1 MRLILLSLLAAP
13 LPALASNAPEH
24 ILPMWMQGGHPAVAV
39 SLDGRAEPLRFV
51 VDSAAGAT
59 LVDDRVV
66 RRYGLEDADAEVS
79 QAQGASA
86 ASARLQRTR
95 STSWQLG
102 SWQLQAR
109 GMQVDL
115 SSLAKDDDPAI
126 DGLIGNDLTGRW
138 DTRWDFGGNRLALWT
153 PGRLNLEGPGCQPNA
168 LPERTASLR
177 QFGFITLA
185 LGTPG
190 VEAIAVVD
198 TGAAQTVL
206 NAAAAR
212 ALGLR
217 TDGSDARVR
226 MREKGTEGLGG
237 GAQATWLYTLPGM
250 TGSGWQH
257 PPMEV
262 RISEL
267 PVFKAIGLEARPA
280 LILGADAMRDSQ
292 VDIGAGAARICLRP
306 PVPSRPQGHDA
317 GNGLA

>member
-1 MRLILLSLLAAP
+1 MRPILFLMLTIP
-13 LPALASNAPEH
+13 VPALASDAPQH
-24 ILPMWMQGGHPAVAV
+24 VLPMWMQSGHPAVAV

-59 LVDDRVV
+59 LVDARVV
-66 RRYGLEDADAEVS
+66 RRYGLEDADAAVS

-86 ASARLQRTR
+86 KSARLQRMR

-102 SWQLQAR
+102 SWQLQAS

-138 DTRWDFGGNRLALWT
+138 DSRWDFGRHQLALWT
-153 PGRLNLEGPGCQPNA
+153 PGQLSLDGPGCQSNA
-168 LPERTASLR
+168 LPDRTEGLHH
-177 QFGFITLA
+177 FGFITLS

-198 TGAAQTVL
+198 TGAAQTIL
-206 NAAAAR
+206 NAEAAR

-217 TDGSDARVR
+217 TDGSDTRVR
-226 MREKGTEGLGG
+226 VREKGTVGLGG
-237 GAQATWLYTLPGM
+237 GKQATWLYTLPGM

-257 PPMEV
+257 PSMEV

-280 LILGADAMRDSQ
+280 LILGADAMRGGQ
-292 VDIGAGAARICLRP
+292 VDIGASADRICLR
-306 PVPSRPQGHDA
+306 RPA
-317 GNGLA
+317 S

>member
-1 MRLILLSLLAAP
+1 MRLFLLPLFAIP
-13 LPALASNAPEH
+13 LPALASDAAEH
-24 ILPMWMQGGHPAVAV
+24 VLPMWMQGGHPAVAV
-39 SLDGRAEPLRFV
+39 SLDGRSEPLRFV

-59 LVDDRVV
+59 LVDARVV
-66 RRYGLEDADAEVS
+66 RRYGLQDAEAAMS

-86 ASARLQRTR
+86 KAARLQRMR
-95 STSWQLG
+95 STAWQLG
-102 SWQLQAR
+102 SWQLKAS

-115 SSLAKDDDPAI
+115 SSLAKGDDPAI

-138 DTRWDFGGNRLALWT
+138 DTRWDFGRNQLALWT
-153 PGRLNLEGPGCQPNA
+153 PGGLDLEGPGCQPNA
-168 LPERTASLR
+168 LPGRDDGLR

-190 VEAIAVVD
+190 VDAIAVVD

-206 NAAAAR
+206 NAEAAR

-226 MREKGTEGLGG
+226 AREEGTEGLGG

-250 TGSGWQH
+250 TGGNWQH

-267 PVFKAIGLEARPA
+267 PVFRAIGLEARPA
-280 LILGADAMRDSQ
+280 LILGADAMRGGQ
-292 VDIGAGAARICLRP
+292 VDIGAGAARICLR
-306 PVPSRPQGHDA
+306 RPG
-317 GNGLA
+317 

>member
-1 MRLILLSLLAAP
+1 MRLILLSLLAAA
-13 LPALASNAPEH
+13 LPAWAADAPEH
-24 ILPMWMQGGHPAVAV
+24 VLPMWMQGGHPAVAV

-59 LVDDRVV
+59 LVDARVV
-66 RRYGLEDADAEVS
+66 RRYGLDDAQAAVS

-86 ASARLQRTR
+86 NAARLQRMR
-95 STSWQLG
+95 STAWQLG
-102 SWQLQAR
+102 SWQLNAS

-138 DTRWDFGGNRLALWT
+138 DTRWDFGREQLALWT
-153 PGRLNLEGPGCQPNA
+153 PGRLNLEGPGCQANA
-168 LPERTASLR
+168 LPGRSAGLR
-177 QFGFITLA
+177 QFGFIMLT

-190 VEAIAVVD
+190 VEAVAVVD

-206 NAAAAR
+206 NAEAAR

-226 MREKGTEGLGG
+226 LRAKGTEGLGG

-250 TGSGWQH
+250 NGGGWQH
-257 PPMEV
+257 PSMEV
-262 RISEL
+262 RISEV

-280 LILGADAMRDSQ
+280 LILGADAMRGGQ
-292 VDIGAGAARICLRP
+292 VDIGAGAARICLR
-306 PVPSRPQGHDA
+306 RPG
-317 GNGLA
+317 

>member
-1 MRLILLSLLAAP
+1 MRLILLSLLAAA
-13 LPALASNAPEH
+13 LPAWAADAPEH
-24 ILPMWMQGGHPAVAV
+24 VLPMWMQGGHPAVAV

-59 LVDDRVV
+59 LVDARVV
-66 RRYGLEDADAEVS
+66 RRYGLDDAQAAVS

-86 ASARLQRTR
+86 NAARLQRMR
-95 STSWQLG
+95 STAWQLG
-102 SWQLQAR
+102 SWQLNAS

-138 DTRWDFGGNRLALWT
+138 DTRWDFGREQLALWT

-168 LPERTASLR
+168 LPGRSARLH
-177 QFGFITLA
+177 QFGFIMLT

-190 VEAIAVVD
+190 VEAVAVVD

-206 NAAAAR
+206 NAEAAR

-226 MREKGTEGLGG
+226 LRAKGTEGLGG

-250 TGSGWQH
+250 NGGGWQH
-257 PPMEV
+257 PSMEV

-280 LILGADAMRDSQ
+280 LILGADAMRGGQ
-292 VDIGAGAARICLRP
+292 VDIGAGAARICLR
-306 PVPSRPQGHDA
+306 RPG
-317 GNGLA
+317 

>member
-1 MRLILLSLLAAP
+1 
-13 LPALASNAPEH
+13 
-24 ILPMWMQGGHPAVAV
+24 MWMQGGHPAVAV

-59 LVDDRVV
+59 LVDARVV
-66 RRYGLEDADAEVS
+66 RRYGLDDAQAAVS

-86 ASARLQRTR
+86 NAARMQRMRTA
-95 STSWQLG
+95 WQLG
-102 SWQLQAR
+102 SWQLNAS

-138 DTRWDFGGNRLALWT
+138 DTRWDFGREQLALWT
-153 PGRLNLEGPGCQPNA
+153 PGRLNLEGPGCQANA
-168 LPERTASLR
+168 LPGRSAGLR
-177 QFGFITLA
+177 QFGFIMLT

-190 VEAIAVVD
+190 VEAVAVVD

-206 NAAAAR
+206 NAEAAR

-226 MREKGTEGLGG
+226 LRAKGTEGLGG

-250 TGSGWQH
+250 NGGGWQH
-257 PPMEV
+257 PSMEV

-280 LILGADAMRDSQ
+280 LILGADAMRGGQ
-292 VDIGAGAARICLRP
+292 VDIGAGAARICLR
-306 PVPSRPQGHDA
+306 RPG
-317 GNGLA
+317 